1 MTISP
6 VGPLKFIVSVFVSHI
21 TDKIG
26 HNPSAL
32 KEIHSETCLKK
43 IKQQH
48 DLECKY
54 ALKHSEETDH
64 WLGAKAFP
72 AYHGNTYLTSL

>member
-1 MTISP
+1 M
-6 VGPLKFIVSVFVSHI
+6 GPLKFIVSVFVSHI

-43 IKQQH
+43 IKQQQQP
-48 DLECKY
+48 DFECKY

-64 WLGAKAFP
+64 
-72 AYHGNTYLTSL
+72 